1 MKVTANKHQRDDDV
15 VELYAHFSRKDYLI
29 GIIHMEWFD
38 KDIQERLEDGE
49 TLNLKVEEATT
60 CQK

>member
-1 MKVTANKHQRDDDV
+1 MKVTANKHPRDDDV
-15 VELYAHFSRKDYLI
+15 VELYAHFSQKDYLI
-29 GIIHMEWFD
+29 GIIHTEWFD

-49 TLNLKVEEATT
+49 TVNLKIEEDID